1 LIPGL
6 TIVLF
11 KSDLFQALQVATSGR
26 NCQLDYAEKSSYFI
40 IVSGRTA
47 MPEKVISVTFVMSCD
62 MIARVFNQGQNND
75 NE

>member
-1 LIPGL
+1 
-6 TIVLF
+6 
-11 KSDLFQALQVATSGR
+11 
-26 NCQLDYAEKSSYFI
+26 
-40 IVSGRTA
+40 